1 MDVVALLDALAAAG
15 LSVAIQDAVGVACGD
30 AVEVPLSAVKSLLT
44 GAGVGV
50 AAAIR
55 IVRQLVS
62 GCGWLFMPTLQ
73 LGLGVSKLSCVSP
86 LALLSAPEH
95 PWRWRHDALTSC
107 SGGPEAGGGG
117 CPCPGAS

>member
-30 AVEVPLSAVKSLLT
+30 AIEVPLSAVKSLLT

-62 GCGWLFMPTLQ
+62 AFGWPLMPTL
-73 LGLGVSKLSCVSP
+73 GCECAVMCVP
-86 LALLSAPEH
+86 LALLSAAEH
-95 PWRWRHDALTSC
+95 TWQ
-107 SGGPEAGGGG
+107 
-117 CPCPGAS
+117 